1 MAAGDFAVGA
11 AAPHRIALRSAQ
23 SVKMSFSDKTACQV
37 SPDSLTA
44 IENLLMPHI
53 NTLTDEQQSFIE
65 YTTAVNMLAYA
76 RGCVELKRMLP
87 SNKREDCLRVLKR
100 LLDELSD
107 DEAVIDT
114 LRVLNSLQYNKA
126 QLQASQLGPVLQ
138 TLSHGAEK
146 VAAEAQ
152 QVLQQYQ
159 DVSRSVFGRQ
169 WYLSEECQALPVHC
183 V

>member
-53 NTLTDEQQSFIE
+53 NTLTDEQQSFSE
-65 YTTAVNMLAYA
+65 YT
-76 RGCVELKRMLP
+76 
-87 SNKREDCLRVLKR
+87 
-100 LLDELSD
+100 
-107 DEAVIDT
+107 
-114 LRVLNSLQYNKA
+114 KA